1 MSVNDLLSQ
10 EEIDALLHGVD
21 SGDVETETDEGDAA
35 STRSYDFTSQDR
47 IVRGRLPT
55 LEMINER
62 FARNFRIS
70 TFNML
75 RRSSEIAVG
84 GVQMLKFSEY
94 VHSLFVPT
102 SLNLVR
108 FKPLRGKALFV
119 VEPKLVF
126 TMVDNFFGGV
136 GRFYNKIEGRDFTPT
151 EQRVI
156 RKMLDLAFADLVEA
170 WRPVMDVNFEF
181 LSSEVNPQFANI
193 VSPSEVVV
201 VSTFHVELE
210 GGGGDLHVTLPYSMI
225 EPIREKLD
233 AGVQSDRAEKDERWQ
248 TTLQE
253 EIKGARVR
261 LNSTVARLEKP
272 LSYVMEFEPGYI
284 IKYLDKADTVVLR
297 AEDVPLCRGLLTK
310 KNGRAAVKITEWI
323 DHRAPKSD
331 TILPEYE
338 DER

>member
-1 MSVNDLLSQ
+1 M
-10 EEIDALLHGVD
+10 
-21 SGDVETETDEGDAA
+21 
-35 STRSYDFTSQDR
+35 
-47 IVRGRLPT
+47 
-55 LEMINER
+55 
-62 FARNFRIS
+62 
-70 TFNML
+70 
-75 RRSSEIAVG
+75 
-84 GVQMLKFSEY
+84 
-94 VHSLFVPT
+94 
-102 SLNLVR
+102 
-108 FKPLRGKALFV
+108 
-119 VEPKLVF
+119 
-126 TMVDNFFGGV
+126 
-136 GRFYNKIEGRDFTPT
+136 
-151 EQRVI
+151 
-156 RKMLDLAFADLVEA
+156 
-170 WRPVMDVNFEF
+170 
-181 LSSEVNPQFANI
+181 
-193 VSPSEVVV
+193 
-201 VSTFHVELE
+201 
-210 GGGGDLHVTLPYSMI
+210 TLPYSMI